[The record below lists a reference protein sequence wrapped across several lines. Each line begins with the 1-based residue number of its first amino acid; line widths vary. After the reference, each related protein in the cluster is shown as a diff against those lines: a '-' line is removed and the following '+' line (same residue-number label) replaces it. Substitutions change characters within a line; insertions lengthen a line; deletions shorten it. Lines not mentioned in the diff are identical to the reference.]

1 MIGRRR
7 FLTRI
12 IPAPIWAGIGMRF
25 LSRNA
30 EAKTVKHT
38 SYKQFTHGEADALA
52 AWCDVIV
59 SGARDA
65 GVAKFVDQNLSGD
78 QATSLLLL
86 RYLNA
91 SDMAGFYRKG
101 IIGIDAESHHRFGA
115 PFPQLTL
122 DQQKE
127 MIAAAVASKTQV
139 WRDPDPNFFYFIS
152 RSDAVDVVYGTEA
165 GFADLGIPYL
175 AHIPPPKPW

>member
-12 IPAPIWAGIGMRF
+12 LPTPIWASLGMRS

-30 EAKTVKHT
+30 EAKTVEQT
-38 SYKQFTHGEADALA
+38 SYKQLTHSEADTLA

-59 SGARDA
+59 SGARRA
-65 GVAKFVDQNLSGD
+65 GVAKFVDQSLSGD
-78 QATSLLLL
+78 QASSVLLL

-101 IIGIDAESHHRFGA
+101 IIGIGAESHHRFSA

-122 DQQKE
+122 DQQRE
-127 MIAAAVASKTQV
+127 MIAAAVASKMQV
-139 WRDPDPNFFYFIS
+139 WNEPDPNFFYFIS

-175 AHIPPPKPW
+175 AHISPPKPW